1 MSQPPDIEPASLVA
15 DAATRL
21 HRAVMHTGTARLR
34 DWNISLSSYA
44 ALRVIAARPDLT
56 LAQLSRRCF
65 VRPQTMT
72 RMVRDLE
79 ARGWV
84 LRSPK
89 PGDDR
94 AIAISLTQTGR
105 STLHD
110 MDLEA
115 RRINTTIERALSA
128 DEIDLLNELLRRC
141 TLEVESELRTSYPA
155 DAY

>member
-1 MSQPPDIEPASLVA
+1 
-15 DAATRL
+15 
-21 HRAVMHTGTARLR
+21 
-34 DWNISLSSYA
+34 
-44 ALRVIAARPDLT
+44 
-56 LAQLSRRCF
+56 
-65 VRPQTMT
+65 
-72 RMVRDLE
+72 MVRDLE

>member
-1 MSQPPDIEPASLVA
+1 VRTTPDIEPASLVA

-21 HRAVMHTGTARLR
+21 HRAVVLTGTGRLR
-34 DWNISLSSYA
+34 PWRTSLSSYA

-84 LRSPK
+84 IRNRK

-94 AIAISLTQTGR
+94 AIAISLAAAGR
-105 STLHD
+105 SALEE
-110 MDLEA
+110 MDVEA
-115 RRINTTIERALSA
+115 RKINATIERALSEA
-128 DEIDLLNELLRRC
+128 EIEQLNDLLRRC
-141 TLEVESELRTSYPA
+141 TLEVEAELRTSYPS